1 MNLELQQL
9 KIWEKVGL
17 KTNVKMVEFGKYN
30 DDLAQAS
37 KDMEV
42 YFRTWTGGSDPDPSD
57 LYHSDHKMKCVLQIK
72 LDKLLDDALD
82 FSK

>member
-1 MNLELQQL
+1 M
-9 KIWEKVGL
+9 

-42 YFRTWTGGSDPDPSD
+42 YFRTWTGGSDPHPSD
-57 LYHSDHKMKCVLQIK
+57 LYHSDRPQNEMRTTDKTS
-72 LDKLLDDALD
+72 DKLLDDALD
-82 FSK
+82 FSKVGNNDKKRKKYI